1 MTLLGEF
8 ALWISLPVAAWGMVL
23 GFAGGRSLRG
33 DLVLSAERSI
43 YATFGLLAIASAG
56 VSAAFLGDRF
66 DYWYVA
72 SYSNAD
78 LELFYKVTGLW
89 AGQRGSLLFWALL
102 LGFFA
107 CVAVFTNRTKNREFM
122 PYVAGV
128 LQTILLFFIV
138 VLLFADVNP
147 FERLQINGQFVTPA
161 DGQGLNPQLQN
172 YWMTIHPP
180 TLYLGFTS
188 FTIPFAFAVAALL
201 NGRLDARWIQLTRRW
216 ILTSWL
222 FLSVGIVFGMRWA
235 YEELGWGGY
244 WFWDPV
250 ENASLLPWLT
260 ATAFLH
266 SIQIQE
272 NRGMLKVWNMSLV
285 LMTFLLTIFA
295 TFLTRSGLIESVHS
309 FAQELKIA
317 YIFLSF
323 MGAVLV
329 ACIVLIV
336 RRLPDLRSENQI
348 ESFVS
353 RESAFLFNN
362 LMLLGAAFTVMWGTM
377 FPLISEGVTGQQISV
392 GPPFFE
398 RVNLPIGLIL
408 LGLVG
413 VGPVIAWR
421 RATKRN
427 LQKNFAIPVGVGLAT
442 GIVLW
447 ALGVRH
453 SLAVL
458 TWCLS
463 AFVLTVIFTEF
474 WKGTRA
480 RARIEGE
487 GYLLALF
494 HLISRN
500 RRRWGGYI
508 VHVGFV
514 SLCVAFA
521 GAAYNA
527 DYRFNVQPGDVVE
540 VESPYGHT
548 YELTYEGL
556 SISVG
561 RGQRNLIWQAIATVS
576 VERGGRPLGIMNT
589 EKRQYTNRNTQPM
602 TEVDIRS
609 TLQEDLYLIL
619 SGLNNTEGAIN
630 NDPTAQGIDLQVLIK
645 PLVIWIWIGCVL
657 LTIGTMIALWPS
669 VDRSRVA
676 RSTPAGSEP
685 AMAGAD

>member
-23 GFAGGRSLRG
+23 GYAGGRTLRG

-43 YATFGLLAIASAG
+43 YATFGLLALAALG
-56 VSAAFLGDRF
+56 VGSAFLNDRF
-66 DYWYVA
+66 EYWYVA
-72 SYSNAD
+72 SYSNAN

-107 CVAVFTNRTKNREFM
+107 CITVFTNRNKNREFM

-147 FERLQINGQFVTPA
+147 FERLDFTPA

-180 TLYLGFTS
+180 TLYLGFTA
-188 FTIPFAFAVAALL
+188 FTIPFAFAIAALL

-216 ILTSWL
+216 ILTSWF
-222 FLSVGIVFGMRWA
+222 FLSIGIVFGMRWA

-266 SIQIQE
+266 SVQIQE

-323 MGAVLV
+323 MGAVL
-329 ACIVLIV
+329 ASCIILIV
-336 RRLPDLRSENQI
+336 HRLPQLRSENQI
-348 ESFVS
+348 ESFLS

-362 LMLLGAAFTVMWGTM
+362 LLLLGAAFSVMWGTM

-392 GPPFFE
+392 GPPFFNK
-398 RVNLPIGLIL
+398 VNLPIGLIL

-413 VGPVIAWR
+413 IGPVIAWR
-421 RATKRN
+421 RATKKN
-427 LQKNFAIPVGVGLAT
+427 LQKNFATPVLVGLTT
-442 GIVLW
+442 GVVLF
-447 ALGVRH
+447 AMGAREEL
-453 SLAVL
+453 SLV
-458 TWCLS
+458 TWSLS

-487 GYLLALF
+487 GYPLAF
-494 HLISRN
+494 YHLVTRN

-514 SLCVAFA
+514 MVCIAFA
-521 GAAYNA
+521 GAAYNRDA
-527 DYRFNVQPGDVVE
+527 RFNVQPGDVVE
-540 VESPYGHT
+540 VTSPFGHT
-548 YELTYEGL
+548 YQLTYEGL
-556 SISVG
+556 SVSIG
-561 RGQRNLIWQAIATVS
+561 RGQRNLLWQAIATVS
-576 VERGGRPLGIMNT
+576 VARNGDPKGVLTT

-602 TEVDIRS
+602 TEVGIQSIVR
-609 TLQEDLYLIL
+609 EDLYLIL
-619 SGLNNTEGAIN
+619 SALNDTNGALNNQPGS
-630 NDPTAQGIDLQVLIK
+630 QGIDLQVLIK
-645 PLVIWIWIGCVL
+645 PLVGWIWA
-657 LTIGTMIALWPS
+657 GTFMLAFGTLIALWPS
-669 VDRSRVA
+669 VDRRRA
-676 RSTPAGSEP
+676 AGSETTTVGEG
-685 AMAGAD
+685 ALSGAD

>member
-1 MTLLGEF
+1 MPILGEF

-23 GFAGGRSLRG
+23 GFAGGRSQRG
-33 DLVLSAERSI
+33 DLVLSAERSV
-43 YATFGLLAIASAG
+43 YAVFGLLAIAAAG

-66 DYWYVA
+66 EYWYVA
-72 SYSNAD
+72 SYSNAN

-102 LGFFA
+102 LAVFSSI
-107 CVAVFTNRTKNREFM
+107 CVFTNRNTHREFM

-128 LQTILLFFIV
+128 LQGILLFFIV

-147 FERLQINGQFVTPA
+147 FERLDFIPA

-180 TLYLGFTS
+180 TLYLGFTA

-323 MGAVLV
+323 MGTVLG
-329 ACIVLIV
+329 ACVLLIV
-336 RRLPDLRSENQI
+336 YRLPELRSENQI
-348 ESFVS
+348 ESFLS

-362 LMLLGAAFTVMWGTM
+362 LLLLGAAFSVMWGTL
-377 FPLISEGVTGQQISV
+377 FPLISEGITGQQISV
-392 GPPFFE
+392 GPPFFNK
-398 RVNLPIGLIL
+398 VNLPIGIVL
-408 LGLVG
+408 LALVG
-413 VGPVIAWR
+413 IGPVIAWR
-421 RATKRN
+421 RATKKN
-427 LQKNFAIPVGVGLAT
+427 LQKNFTVPVTVGGVT
-442 GIVLW
+442 GAVLW
-447 ALGVRH
+447 GLGARHPLALV
-453 SLAVL
+453 
-458 TWCLS
+458 TWSIS
-463 AFVLTVIFTEF
+463 AFVLMVIATEF
-474 WKGTRA
+474 WKGTKA

-487 GYLLALF
+487 GYLVAFF
-494 HLISRN
+494 HLVTRN
-500 RRRWGGYI
+500 RRRWGGYM

-514 SLCVAFA
+514 MVCIAFA
-521 GAAYNA
+521 GAAYNT
-527 DYRFNVQPGDVVE
+527 DLRFNVQPGDVVE
-540 VESPYGHT
+540 VSSPFGHT
-548 YELTYEGL
+548 YQLTYEGL
-556 SISVG
+556 SMSIG
-561 RGQRNLIWQAIATVS
+561 RGQRNLLWQAIATVS
-576 VERGGRPLGIMNT
+576 VAQDGESKGILTT
-589 EKRQYTNRNTQPM
+589 EKRQYTNRDSQPM
-602 TEVDIRS
+602 TEVGIRS
-609 TLQEDLYLIL
+609 IIREDLYLIL
-619 SGLNNTEGAIN
+619 SALNDTNGALNNEPG
-630 NDPTAQGIDLQVLIK
+630 AQGIDLQVLIK
-645 PLVIWIWIGCVL
+645 PLVGWIWIGTFL
-657 LTIGTMIALWPS
+657 LAIGTVIALWPS
-669 VDRSRVA
+669 VDRRRMAAPS
-676 RSTPAGSEP
+676 AGGAVTAAP
-685 AMAGAD
+685 VGAD

>member
-1 MTLLGEF
+1 MTILGEF
-8 ALWISLPVAAWGMVL
+8 ALWISLPVAVWGVVL
-23 GFAGGRSLRG
+23 GYAGGRTLRG

-43 YATFGLLAIASAG
+43 YAVFGLLLIASLG
-56 VSAAFLGDRF
+56 VGAAFLGDRF
-66 DYWYVA
+66 EYWYVA
-72 SYSNAD
+72 NYSNAN

-89 AGQRGSLLFWALL
+89 AGQRGSLLFWAVLL
-102 LGFFA
+102 AFFA
-107 CVAVFTNRTKNREFM
+107 VITVFTNRKKNREFM

-147 FERLQINGQFVTPA
+147 FERLDFTPA
-161 DGQGLNPQLQN
+161 DGRGLNPQLQN

-180 TLYLGFTS
+180 TLYLGFTA

-285 LMTFLLTIFA
+285 LVTFLLTIFA

-323 MGAVLV
+323 MGAVLAASV
-329 ACIVLIV
+329 VLILY
-336 RRLPDLRSENQI
+336 RLPQLRSENQI

-362 LMLLGAAFTVMWGTM
+362 LLLLGAAFSVMWGTM
-377 FPLISEGVTGQQISV
+377 FPLISEGFTGQEISV

-398 RVNLPIGLIL
+398 KVNFPIGLML
-408 LGLVG
+408 LTLVG

-427 LQKNFAIPVGVGLAT
+427 LQKNFTIPVTVGAVT
-442 GIVLW
+442 GIGLFAQGIRHEL
-447 ALGVRH
+447 ALV
-453 SLAVL
+453 
-458 TWCLS
+458 TWSIS
-463 AFVLTVIFTEF
+463 AFVLTVIATEF

-487 GYLLALF
+487 GYVLALF

-514 SLCVAFA
+514 MLCIAFA
-521 GAAYNA
+521 GAAYNT
-527 DYRFNVQPGDVVE
+527 DSRFNVQPGDVVE
-540 VESPYGHT
+540 VESPFGHT

-556 SISVG
+556 SMSIG
-561 RGQRNLIWQAIATVS
+561 RGERNLLWQAIATVS
-576 VERGGRPLGIMNT
+576 VRRDGVPKGVLTT
-589 EKRQYTNRNTQPM
+589 EKRQYTNRDTQPM
-602 TEVDIRS
+602 TEVGIQS
-609 TLQEDLYLIL
+609 IVQEDLYLIL
-619 SGLNNTEGAIN
+619 SAMNDTGGALR
-630 NDPTAQGIDLQVLIK
+630 NDPGAQGIDLQVLIK
-645 PLVIWIWIGCVL
+645 PLVNWIWIGCL
-657 LTIGTMIALWPS
+657 FITLGTVIALWPS
-669 VDRSRVA
+669 VDRTRRPRERVA
-676 RSTPAGSEP
+676 GATEP
-685 AMAGAD
+685 AAAGAD

>member
-8 ALWISLPVAAWGMVL
+8 ALWIALPVTAWGMVL
-23 GFAGGRSLRG
+23 GFVGGRTQRG

-43 YATFGLLAIASAG
+43 YASFGLLLIASIG
-56 VSAAFLGDRF
+56 VTVAFLGDRF
-66 DYWYVA
+66 EYWYIA
-72 SYSNAD
+72 NYSNAN
-78 LELFYKVTGLW
+78 LEFFYKVTGLW

-107 CVAVFTNRTKNREFM
+107 VICVFTNRNKHREFM

-128 LQTILLFFIV
+128 LQTILCFFVV

-147 FERLQINGQFVTPA
+147 FERVAINGVNFTPA
-161 DGQGLNPQLQN
+161 DGRGLNPQLQS

-188 FTIPFAFAVAALL
+188 FSIPFAFAIAALL

-216 ILTSWL
+216 ILTSWF
-222 FLSVGIVFGMRWA
+222 FLSVGIVMGMRWA

-285 LMTFLLTIFA
+285 LLTFVLTVFA

-309 FAQELKIA
+309 FAQNTTIA
-317 YIFLSF
+317 YIFLGF
-323 MGAVLV
+323 MAAVMAVSTL
-329 ACIVLIV
+329 LIV
-336 RRLPDLRSENQI
+336 YRLPKLRSENQI
-348 ESFVS
+348 ESFLS

-392 GPPFFE
+392 GPPFFN
-398 RVNLPIGLIL
+398 RINLPIGLVL
-408 LGLVG
+408 LALVG
-413 VGPVIAWR
+413 IGPVIAWR
-421 RATKRN
+421 RATKKN
-427 LQKNFAIPVGVGLAT
+427 LQKNFTLPVVVMLGTGV
-442 GIVLW
+442 VLW
-447 ALGVRH
+447 VLGARHELALV
-453 SLAVL
+453 
-458 TWCLS
+458 TWSLS
-463 AFVLTVIFTEF
+463 AFVLTIIATEF
-474 WKGTRA
+474 YKGTKA

-487 GYLLALF
+487 GYALAF
-494 HLISRN
+494 IHLITRN

-508 VHVGFV
+508 VHIGFV

-521 GAAYNA
+521 GAAYNE
-527 DYRFNVQPGDVVE
+527 DFRFNVQPGDVVE
-540 VESPYGHT
+540 VTSPYGHT

-556 SISVG
+556 SVSRG
-561 RGQRNLIWQAIATVS
+561 MGQRNLIWQAIATVS
-576 VERGGRPLGIMNT
+576 VSSDGRALGLMTT
-589 EKRQYTNRNTQPM
+589 EKRQYTNRDTQPM
-602 TEVDIRS
+602 TEVGIRS

-619 SGLNNTEGAIN
+619 AALNDTSGALA
-630 NDPTAQGIDLQVLIK
+630 NDAGAQGIDLQVLVK
-645 PLVIWIWIGCVL
+645 PLVMWIWIGCFL
-657 LTIGTMIALWPS
+657 LSVGTIIALWPN
-669 VDRSRVA
+669 VDRRRAAQPEASA
-676 RSTPAGSEP
+676 EA
-685 AMAGAD
+685 ALAGAD